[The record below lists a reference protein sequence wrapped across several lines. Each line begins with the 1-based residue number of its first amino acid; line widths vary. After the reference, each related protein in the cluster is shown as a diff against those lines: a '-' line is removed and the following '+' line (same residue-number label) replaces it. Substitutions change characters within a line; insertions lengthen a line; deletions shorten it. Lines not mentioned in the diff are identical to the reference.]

1 MKTTL
6 RIVIANI
13 LGLLLVSEFWLV
25 ACVPQDESVPL
36 YEPPPP
42 EFIQVNVVG
51 AVKDP
56 GIYELEENSRVVDA
70 VEAAGGFVFEAD
82 TSDLNLAAFMVNGQ
96 TLDIPFKEGTTLD
109 VEMGETPSLV
119 VSGDNLGSN
128 PAVTMET
135 HPPPDIAATSIAADT
150 VPHSCSDGATGTG
163 DFVWPVDNHFLSGN
177 DYGAGHPGIDI
188 AAGERAPVYAADSG
202 TVTAMGND
210 EAGYGNVILLDHG
223 NGYITVYAHLS
234 DIGVSMCQSVY
245 VGQEIGVAGNTGN
258 SRGVHL
264 HFEVVQDGESVNP
277 WLVLP

>member
-1 MKTTL
+1 MKTVL
-6 RIVIANI
+6 KIVIANI
-13 LGLLLVSEFWLV
+13 LGLLLAGEFWLV
-25 ACVPQDESVPL
+25 ACIPQDESVPL
-36 YEPPPP
+36 YEPPPAK
-42 EFIQVNVVG
+42 FIQVNVVG
-51 AVKDP
+51 AVKYP
-56 GIYELEENSRVVDA
+56 GIYEFEENRRVVDA
-70 VEAAGGFVFEAD
+70 VEAAGGFVIESD
-82 TSDLNLAAFMVNGQ
+82 ISDLNLAAFMVNGQ

-109 VEMGETPSLV
+109 VEMGETPSLA
-119 VSGDNLGSN
+119 VSGDNLESN

-135 HPPPDIAATSIAADT
+135 HLPPDIAATSIAADT

-163 DFVWPVDNHFLSGN
+163 DFVWPADNHFLSGN
-177 DYGAGHPGIDI
+177 DYEAWHPGIDI
-188 AAGERAPVYAADSG
+188 AAGEQAPVYAVDSG

-245 VGQEIGVAGNTGN
+245 AGQEIGAAGNTGN

-277 WLVLP
+277 WFVLP